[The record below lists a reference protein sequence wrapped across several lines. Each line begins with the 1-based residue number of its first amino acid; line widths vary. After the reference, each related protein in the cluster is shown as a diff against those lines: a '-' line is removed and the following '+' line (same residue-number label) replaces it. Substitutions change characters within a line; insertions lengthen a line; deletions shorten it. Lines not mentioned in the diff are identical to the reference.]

1 MNTNIKA
8 SNIISYDSYID
19 DITKIGRTT
28 MVLGALA
35 SLFPALI
42 MTFYFGINPG
52 IAAIMAGAISQM
64 SVSGAFYI
72 SEPISYYPIVGR
84 AGLYMGFLSGN
95 LVNMRIPAAISAQEA
110 SGHSAGTEEGSI
122 MGTIGIGVSIWVGI
136 FFLAISVLA
145 GQALLSS
152 LPPSLMAML
161 KLIIPALFGGVFGQ
175 FAIKSPKTGIFA
187 LVISFIMTKVVAL
200 IPGNPSF
207 LITLTSVFATIIFAK
222 KLMLKNK

>member
-1 MNTNIKA
+1 MIL
-8 SNIISYDSYID
+8 
-19 DITKIGRTT
+19 G
-28 MVLGALA
+28 VLV
-35 SLFPALI
+35 SLLPALV
-42 MTFYFGINPG
+42 MTFYFGYNPG

-110 SGHSAGTEEGSI
+110 SGYSAGTEEGSI
-122 MGTIGIGVSIWVGI
+122 MGTIGMGVSIWVGV
-136 FFLAISVLA
+136 FFLAIAVMA

-152 LPPSLMAML
+152 LPPSFMSML
-161 KLIIPALFGGVFGQ
+161 SLIIPALFGGVFGQ
-175 FAIKSPKTGIFA
+175 FAIKSPKTGVFA
-187 LVISFIMTKVVAL
+187 LIVSFIMTKVVAL

-207 LITLTSVFATIIFAK
+207 LITLTSVFATIMFAK
-222 KLMLKNK
+222 NLMIKNK

>member
-1 MNTNIKA
+1 MNVNIKA
-8 SNIISYDSYID
+8 SKLITYDSYIED
-19 DITKIGRTT
+19 VTKIGRTT

-35 SLFPALI
+35 SLLPALV
-42 MTFYFGINPG
+42 MTFYFGFNPG
-52 IAAIMAGAISQM
+52 IAAIMAGAVSQM

-110 SGHSAGTEEGSI
+110 SGHSAGTEEGSV

-136 FFLAISVLA
+136 FFLALAVLA

-152 LPPSLMAML
+152 LPGSFMSML
-161 KLIIPALFGGVFGQ
+161 SLIIPALFGGVFGQ
-175 FAIKSPKTGIFA
+175 FAIKSPKTGGFA
-187 LVISFIMTKVVAL
+187 LIISFIMTKVVAL

-207 LITLTSVFATIIFAK
+207 LITLTSVFATIMFAK
-222 KLMLKNK
+222 NLMLKNN

>member
-1 MNTNIKA
+1 MNTNVKA
-8 SNIISYDSYID
+8 SNIITYDSYID
-19 DITKIGRTT
+19 DITKIGRAT
-28 MVLGALA
+28 MVLGAIA
-35 SLFPALI
+35 SLLPALI

-136 FFLAISVLA
+136 LFLAISVLA

-152 LPPSLMAML
+152 LPASLMSML
-161 KLIIPALFGGVFGQ
+161 QLIIPALFGGVFGQ
-175 FAIKSPKTGIFA
+175 FAIKSPKTAIFA